1 MVVTKQ
7 EPNETAREYALREIR
22 QNIISLKL
30 EPGSLVSE
38 NDLAKELGV
47 SRTPIREAILDLKK
61 WDLVQVF
68 PQKGSIISLI
78 DLDLVEETVFLRL
91 TLEKAVVEALCDT
104 ITEEELEELNHNIQ
118 LQEFYLHNLSPNKI
132 LELDNEFHHAL
143 FRMCNKERIFNLMAG
158 MQGHFDRIR
167 ALSLFSVKEIKI
179 VSDHKIILNAIREKN
194 KELAKELME
203 KHLSR
208 YKLDQNEI
216 LEKYPNY
223 FVKR

>member
-1 MVVTKQ
+1 
-7 EPNETAREYALREIR
+7 
-22 QNIISLKL
+22 
-30 EPGSLVSE
+30 
-38 NDLAKELGV
+38 
-47 SRTPIREAILDLKK
+47 
-61 WDLVQVF
+61 
-68 PQKGSIISLI
+68 
-78 DLDLVEETVFLRL
+78 
-91 TLEKAVVEALCDT
+91 
-104 ITEEELEELNHNIQ
+104 
-118 LQEFYLHNLSPNKI
+118 
-132 LELDNEFHHAL
+132 
-143 FRMCNKERIFNLMAG
+143 MCNKERIFNLMAG